1 MEININ
7 SIIEFILVAAFCVV
21 SLWGIG
27 QMNSMFTPEP
37 KEKK

>member
-7 SIIEFILVAAFCVV
+7 SIIEFMLVAAFCGV